1 MFEVTSKLRK
11 EQEEDSN
18 LDKKLIKQQNDLE
31 ELDERLII
39 GKQRYIDATKNLN
52 ENVSAYELLENMR
65 NQRNINRLVYNNL
78 RDTYEQL
85 GKFEINEK
93 RQKLKSLEEIISMPE
108 ISRDEINK
116 IKTEIKN
123 TQNNIDRLENK
134 LKQSSS
140 KSSELTVYKQNAL
153 NASNLKDS
161 AQKIF
166 KKLEDEKNLLERKY
180 ADLEKKF
187 ESTKGHK
194 FVRKD
199 DLIQK
204 AENMKKKKEIFVK
217 FSKILDAFTGESLV
231 LDKTIKILKTKSD
244 DYESI
249 LQRVEEKQGVSGYK
263 NAKKE
268 LEELAK
274 RKNEIDQSK
283 ALTLE
288 EYSKLILQ
296 FQQKIKDS
304 QDKHAPHL
312 DKLNKIKSEYE
323 TLLPTYNQKKNS
335 YEMSISDFQTQYNK
349 SKEEFLKLEA
359 DYKISQNKYHSLHL
373 NIKYNDEMVKRY
385 EAENY
390 YMSKPDKKL
399 NDKYKSYS
407 EYYKAF
413 ISEQENYLK
422 DLKQQQSDIKS
433 NYDDN
438 LRQVKKE

>member
-1 MFEVTSKLRK
+1 
-11 EQEEDSN
+11 
-18 LDKKLIKQQNDLE
+18 
-31 ELDERLII
+31 
-39 GKQRYIDATKNLN
+39 
-52 ENVSAYELLENMR
+52 
-65 NQRNINRLVYNNL
+65 
-78 RDTYEQL
+78 
-85 GKFEINEK
+85 
-93 RQKLKSLEEIISMPE
+93 MPE
-108 ISRDEINK
+108 IGRDEINK

-123 TQNNIDRLENK
+123 TQNHIERLDNK
-134 LKQSSS
+134 IKQSSS
-140 KSSELTVYKQNAL
+140 KSTELTVYKQNAM
-153 NASNLKDS
+153 NAGNLKES
-161 AQKIF
+161 AMKIL

-187 ESTKGHK
+187 ETSKGHK

-217 FSKILDAFTGESLV
+217 FSKILDTFIGESLV

-263 NAKKE
+263 NARKE
-268 LEELAK
+268 LEELSK
-274 RKNEIDQSK
+274 KKNEIDQTK

-323 TLLPTYNQKKNS
+323 TLLPSYNQKKNS
-335 YEMSISDFQTQYNK
+335 YEMSISDFQNNYNK
-349 SKEEFLKLEA
+349 SKDEFLKLESE
-359 DYKISQNKYHSLHL
+359 YKSCQNKYHSLHI

-399 NDKYKSYS
+399 NEKYKSYS
-407 EYYKAF
+407 EYYKTF
-413 ISEQENYLK
+413 ISEQDNYLK
-422 DLKQQQSDIKS
+422 DLKNQQANIKS

-438 LRQVKKE
+438 LRQVRNFYLK